1 MYGVHRTCAETAAVP
16 CGTSHAS
23 AVSTPL
29 WWIFKKTRY
38 KKLVVHVES
47 HARAVSLLESGESRY
62 TGVFDTGAQLVA
74 SVLSFR
80 FSPDFYESWDLYRI
94 MITISVIKMSG
105 MKGKRSVFL
114 KLKSA
119 LLFCAWLVCRGC
131 VFFPQ
136 CLRDRLLA
144 GRPDLPV
151 ACLASSLLALS

>member
-1 MYGVHRTCAETAAVP
+1 MVVWCTQNLRRALYVHHF
-16 CGTSHAS
+16 GGYS
-23 AVSTPL
+23 
-29 WWIFKKTRY
+29 KTRY